1 MFVCGGMVIGLCISH
16 RIVNA
21 TVLHKFSD
29 EWAKASRIGIHRV
42 DNIELSFSLA
52 MLLPT
57 REMVPESMYVLPLKP
72 GLKTASKTFVFYRLA
87 ISSLWTNADN
97 KGLKRLPS
105 GLQFVT
111 TVIWKALKHGKLRPS
126 LIAHMLNLRGRTLL
140 PISDDCCG
148 NPIKPIFIRFFQEM
162 SKNIQLQDLV
172 SLVGDATTKT
182 INECGKIDKGDD
194 IFLMVNYSCRE
205 AGEEFERGG
214 LDAYFFT
221 SNCEMPFYQ
230 NFSWGKAVR
239 DSHVQSQVQMIVL
252 IGTKVGDG
260 IESRTCLDE
269 NDMKLCQ
276 QDPDIITFTSTQQ
289 EELYDCPIF
298 LRSRC

>member
-16 RIVNA
+16 RIVDA

-29 EWAKASRIGIHRV
+29 ERAKASRIGIHRV

-57 REMVPESMYVLPLKP
+57 REIVPESMYVLPRKP
-72 GLKTASKTFVFYRLA
+72 GLKTASKTFVFYRLG

-105 GLQFVT
+105 RLQFVT
-111 TVIWKALKHGKLRPS
+111 TVIWKALKHGRLRPS

-140 PISDDCCG
+140 PISDDCYG

-162 SKNIQLQDLV
+162 SKSIQLQDLY
-172 SLVGDATTKT
+172 L
-182 INECGKIDKGDD
+182 C
-194 IFLMVNYSCRE
+194 
-205 AGEEFERGG
+205 
-214 LDAYFFT
+214 
-221 SNCEMPFYQ
+221 
-230 NFSWGKAVR
+230 WGKAVR
-239 DSHVQSQVQMIVL
+239 DSHVQSQVEMIVL
-252 IGTKVGDG
+252 IGTNVGDG

-276 QDPDIITFTSTQQ
+276 QDPDIIAFTSTQQ
-289 EELYDCPIF
+289 EEQYDCPIF